1 MTPSPADSSLE
12 PTLES
17 TVRIERRK
25 RLRQFQTD
33 LVDRMQAAREQTDV
47 HDNQLGIAI
56 GQTRWLLNLQEIGEI
71 VPYATLTDVPL
82 TKAWYLG
89 LINIRG
95 NLISVIDFA
104 SFQGIA
110 PTPVDSTS
118 RIVTFAPTLGI
129 NCGLLVSRVLGL
141 RNVSQMGPGSNPD
154 ENTEAWAG
162 QIYLDSDSLEWI
174 SLKLA
179 SIAQDPRFLQ
189 IGL

>member
-1 MTPSPADSSLE
+1 MTSSPADPSLE
-12 PTLES
+12 PTPES

-33 LVDRMQAAREQTDV
+33 LVDRMQAAREQTEV
-47 HDNQLGIAI
+47 HDNQLGVAI
-56 GQTRWLLNLQEIGEI
+56 GQARWLLSLQEIGEI
-71 VPYATLTDVPL
+71 VPYAAITDVPL

-89 LINIRG
+89 LVNIRG
-95 NLISVIDFA
+95 NLVSVIDFA
-104 SFQGIA
+104 SFQGLA
-110 PTPVDSTS
+110 PTPVDNAS

-141 RNVSQMGPGSNPD
+141 RNVSRMEPLSNPD
-154 ENTEAWAG
+154 ENTDAWTG
-162 QIYLDSDSLEWI
+162 QTYRDNDSLEWS

-179 SIAQDPRFLQ
+179 PIAQDSRFLQ